1 MIVNGRNNYN
11 ILNFSD
17 KIPVYVSLFFHP
29 DGATCLAVL
38 YYLHYV
44 FYYKLTTPLFLQ
56 QQQQR
61 ERREL
66 ARRLQ

>member
-44 FYYKLTTPLFLQ
+44 FYYKLTTPLFFSQ
-56 QQQQR
+56 QQC